1 MPPSLYQKALKLRP
15 DSPRLDQHGSP
26 HAGRPSRQARD
37 CFRTALGMD
46 PDDATAMY
54 NLGVVAPDLGDD
66 RGAIDHYR
74 QTLEPIPA

>member
-1 MPPSLYQKALKLRP
+1 
-15 DSPRLDQHGSP
+15 
-26 HAGRPSRQARD
+26 
-37 CFRTALGMD
+37 MD